1 MTAFYQSLI
10 SFLQQELPAVAK
22 AIEQTESLSEQIR
35 LQHIERMM
43 RELLDY
49 AISQERKG

>member
-1 MTAFYQSLI
+1 MTVFYQSLI
-10 SFLQQELPAVAK
+10 SFLQQELPAVAE
-22 AIEQTESLSEQIR
+22 AIEHESLSEQIR
-35 LQHIERMM
+35 LQQIERLM

>member
-10 SFLQQELPAVAK
+10 SFLQQELPAVAE
-22 AIEQTESLSEQIR
+22 AIEQAETLPEQIR
-35 LQHIERMM
+35 LQQIERVM
-43 RELLDY
+43 RELLDC

>member
-10 SFLQQELPAVAK
+10 SFLQQELPAVAE
-22 AIEQTESLSEQIR
+22 AIEQVESLPEQIR
-35 LQHIERMM
+35 LQQIERMM

-49 AISQERKG
+49 AISQDRKG